1 VHELDGDAGGDRR
14 LRTPRRGEE
23 DEQGAQTL
31 PAGRE
36 RLVPDG
42 GDEPRMRRDAAGQ
55 PLLERV
61 EVLLE
66 ARRLAD
72 GVDRC

>member
-1 VHELDGDAGGDRR
+1 
-14 LRTPRRGEE
+14 
-23 DEQGAQTL
+23 
-31 PAGRE
+31 
-36 RLVPDG
+36 
-42 GDEPRMRRDAAGQ
+42 MRRDAAGE

-72 GVDRC
+72 GVDRR